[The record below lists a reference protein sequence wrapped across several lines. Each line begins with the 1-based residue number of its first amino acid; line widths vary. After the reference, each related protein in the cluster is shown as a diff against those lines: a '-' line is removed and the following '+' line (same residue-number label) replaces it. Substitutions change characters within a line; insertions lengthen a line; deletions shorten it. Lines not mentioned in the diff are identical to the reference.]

1 MDDKIYFFVIVLCD
15 EDFMFEFS
23 PLEVYKGHPYIN
35 IYTMKGLISKEKRPM
50 HDTKYPPLCTNGR
63 MNWPSGHGGIM
74 WETFEVKR
82 LSFWGIHGLISN
94 SKLNKRAHN

>member
-1 MDDKIYFFVIVLCD
+1 MVTVMALYDKL
-15 EDFMFEFS
+15 FMIKFS
-23 PLEVYKGHPYIN
+23 HLEVYICQHHIKMNKI
-35 IYTMKGLISKEKRPM
+35 KGLKSKKKSPM
-50 HDTKYPPLCTNGR
+50 YDPKNPPLCTNGR